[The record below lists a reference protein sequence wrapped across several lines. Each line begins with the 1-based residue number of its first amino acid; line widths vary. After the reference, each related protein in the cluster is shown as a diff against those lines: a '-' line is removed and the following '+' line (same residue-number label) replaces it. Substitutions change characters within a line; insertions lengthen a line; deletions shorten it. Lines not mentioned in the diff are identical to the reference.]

1 MMAFAFYI
9 QEKQFGALHKQKS
22 INDEGKSRIK
32 ERTIQEVIQKV
43 SLWRLLYTGFHNKN
57 GAYIKMSLE
66 EAAQKVKISKKSLD
80 DYLMQLRSAKK
91 FGFDFDKHNNDKV
104 GVIRSFVRKKK
115 EEERKRIS
123 KPLGAIEDAV
133 SSVGLTAASIKTPKS
148 LKVSMV
154 AAKSDLAAKGDKGF
168 KTRSAASTHP
178 VRKCRK

>member
-1 MMAFAFYI
+1 
-9 QEKQFGALHKQKS
+9 
-22 INDEGKSRIK
+22 
-32 ERTIQEVIQKV
+32 
-43 SLWRLLYTGFHNKN
+43 
-57 GAYIKMSLE
+57 MSLE

-123 KPLGAIEDAV
+123 KPQTAIDD
-133 SSVGLTAASIKTPKS
+133 AASGDGLSSASVKTPPS
-148 LKVSMV
+148 LKNSMA
-154 AAKSDLAAKGDKGF
+154 AAKSDSAAIDGTGV
-168 KTRSAASTHP
+168 KTRSSVATRP

>member
-1 MMAFAFYI
+1 M
-9 QEKQFGALHKQKS
+9 
-22 INDEGKSRIK
+22 
-32 ERTIQEVIQKV
+32 

-57 GAYIKMSLE
+57 GAFIKMSLE

-123 KPLGAIEDAV
+123 KPQTEIDD
-133 SSVGLTAASIKTPKS
+133 AASGGGLS
-148 LKVSMV
+148 
-154 AAKSDLAAKGDKGF
+154 
-168 KTRSAASTHP
+168 
-178 VRKCRK
+178 

>member
-1 MMAFAFYI
+1 
-9 QEKQFGALHKQKS
+9 
-22 INDEGKSRIK
+22 
-32 ERTIQEVIQKV
+32 
-43 SLWRLLYTGFHNKN
+43 
-57 GAYIKMSLE
+57 MSLE

-123 KPLGAIEDAV
+123 KPQTAIDD
-133 SSVGLTAASIKTPKS
+133 AASGDGLSSASVKTPTS
-148 LKVSMV
+148 LKNSMA
-154 AAKSDLAAKGDKGF
+154 AAKSDSATIDGTGV
-168 KTRSAASTHP
+168 KTRSSAATRP

>member
-1 MMAFAFYI
+1 
-9 QEKQFGALHKQKS
+9 
-22 INDEGKSRIK
+22 
-32 ERTIQEVIQKV
+32 
-43 SLWRLLYTGFHNKN
+43 
-57 GAYIKMSLE
+57 MSLE

-123 KPLGAIEDAV
+123 KPQTEIDD
-133 SSVGLTAASIKTPKS
+133 AASGGGLSSASVKTPTS
-148 LKVSMV
+148 LKNSMA
-154 AAKSDLAAKGDKGF
+154 AAKSDSAAIDGTGV
-168 KTRSAASTHP
+168 KTRSSAATRP